1 MRSVPYLV
9 EKVSPSDK
17 KGVSRS
23 ERANTDR
30 SSQRSD
36 MRYPVKA
43 RVDFWWQGEDRAFN
57 GNGTSRDVSEKGA
70 FVVAPTIPPLGTD
83 VGLTFFLPKLS
94 KAIAAVRIEVEAK
107 VIRVD
112 QETEAEKRGGFAVL
126 TKAAILRKNGKS
138 GGRSSA
144 RSEAKNQNRA

>member
-1 MRSVPYLV
+1 MRGEPYLV
-9 EKVSPSDK
+9 EKVSPLDK
-17 KGVSRS
+17 RGVSRS
-23 ERANTDR
+23 ERPT
-30 SSQRSD
+30 QRGD

-43 RVDFWWQGEDRAFN
+43 RVDFWWQHEDRTCS

-70 FVVAPTIPPLGTD
+70 FVIAPITPPLGTD

-126 TKAAILRKNGKS
+126 TKAAILRKNGKT
-138 GGRSSA
+138 GGRGSA
-144 RSEAKNQNRA
+144 RPEAKNQNRD